1 MTIMLE
7 TIFRPKYSPSGS
19 YDVIGIGLL
28 MAIAILFSYIK
39 LGMDLQTIL
48 AFSFLVF
55 FIINF
60 SHLYIRRI
68 VFTDSYFIVEKYV
81 WPSKKIAYSDVI
93 DLGVSKV
100 KTRRG
105 DIIFVMDNAAQL
117 YSLFSELIQQGKIDR
132 NLFEN
137 NVNAEELGLKKAIR
151 PAMII
156 SAILNG
162 IFLFYWYYNQSRFS
176 TLGFWFVIILIS
188 IVGTVVLFTIY
199 EINKKRIKRQ

>member
-1 MTIMLE
+1 MLE

-19 YDVIGIGLL
+19 YDVIGLSLL
-28 MAIAILFSYIK
+28 LAIAILFSYIK

-48 AFSFLVF
+48 VFSFLIF

-60 SHLYIRRI
+60 SHLYIRRV

-81 WPSKKIAYSDVI
+81 WPSRKIAYSDVI
-93 DLGVSKV
+93 DLGFSKV

-105 DIIFVMDNAAQL
+105 DVSFAAMDNAAQL

-137 NVNAEELGLKKAIR
+137 NVNAEELGLKKAIL
-151 PAMII
+151 PSMII

-176 TLGFWFVIILIS
+176 TLGFWFVIILIN
-188 IVGTVVLFTIY
+188 IVGTVVLLTIY
-199 EINKKRIKRQ
+199 EINKKRIKLQ